1 MGDITDLLSKVS
13 IDDISEDF
21 WDEEPK
27 KILPEDEEIERVYKN
42 LSVRIKII
50 GCGGG
55 GTNTV
60 NRLSADGLKGPDLIA
75 VNTDASH
82 LMSVKCSHK
91 LLIGKRVTKGLG
103 TGADPKMGE
112 QAAIEDIVNIKKMV
126 QKTDI
131 TFVTCGLGGGTGTGS
146 SPVIARSAKESGS
159 IVISIVTLPFEAE
172 GPIRME
178 NAMVGLEK
186 LAEVSDTLIAIPNQ
200 KLISEVPNAEMQVAF
215 SYADKILADTIKS
228 VTEIVTKTGV
238 INIDYADIKSVMGS
252 GGVAMIG
259 IGTSK
264 NGEDR
269 ILSALDEAMKPKLI
283 DVDVSTA
290 KECIIKMVGGPDITI
305 SEAGKAM
312 AEIKKRINPKAR
324 IIWGLSID
332 KGMDHDVKILLL
344 LTGVSSNYLLK
355 DIESARKLAAMLGG
369 PGNSA
374 IDVVS

>member
-13 IDDISEDF
+13 IDDLSDDF

-27 KILPEDEEIERVYKN
+27 IVLPEDEEIQKVYKN
-42 LSVRIKII
+42 LSVKIKII

-60 NRLSADGLKGPDLIA
+60 NRLLLDGLKGVDLIA
-75 VNTDASH
+75 INTDASH
-82 LMSVKCSHK
+82 LMSIKCSHK
-91 LLIGKRVTKGLG
+91 LLIGKRITKGLG
-103 TGADPKMGE
+103 TGADPKLGE
-112 QAAIEDIVNIKKMV
+112 EAAIEDIVSIKKMV

-146 SPVIARSAKESGS
+146 APVVARSAKEAGS

-178 NAMVGLEK
+178 NAMIGLEK
-186 LAEVSDTLIAIPNQ
+186 LAEFSDTLIALPNQ

-215 SYADKILADTIKS
+215 AYADKILSDTIRS
-228 VTEIVTKTGV
+228 VTEIVTKTGI

-269 ILSALDEAMKPKLI
+269 VLSALEEAMKPKLI

-312 AEIKKRINPKAR
+312 AELKKRVNPKAR

-332 KGMDHDVKILLL
+332 KSMDHDVKILLL

-355 DIESARKLAAMLGG
+355 DIESARKLASLMGG
-369 PGNSA
+369 LGNSA